1 MNKLLKRLKEFL
13 SSQADAYA
21 ILQLKQS
28 PEFTGERYCSLAT
41 LKAQG
46 LAPEPGHY
54 EMVYTAPLF
63 EFSDRDIFLEELY
76 AKFNWE
82 HPEDF
87 SGHSLSIGDV
97 VALKVKGKIS
107 CYFVDMVGFKELE
120 RFWDSFLA
128 NGKKR

>member
-1 MNKLLKRLKEFL
+1 MTNPVKRFKEFL
-13 SSQADAYA
+13 SGQADAYA

-28 PEFTGERYCSLAT
+28 PEFAGERYCSLAT
-41 LKAQG
+41 LKALG

-54 EMVYTAPLF
+54 EVVYTAPLPP
-63 EFSDRDIFLEELY
+63 FSDRDILLEELY
-76 AKFNWE
+76 RKFNQE
-82 HPEDF
+82 HPEGF
-87 SGHSLSIGDV
+87 VGHSLSIGDV

-128 NGKKR
+128 NGKER